1 MERSQTVSMADRVFE
16 RLEDD
21 ILSGKYAPGEMLTE
35 LKLCAELDVSRTPVR
50 EALKR
55 LMQENLIYETGKGM
69 AVCRFD
75 EDDINDIYEIRSRIE
90 GLAFSM
96 CAEKITDEE
105 LKKLRDTLEL
115 QLFMRSATRPTEC
128 AIRTANFTSL
138 FTNTA
143 AAEHC
148 SKYWKIC
155 TARCADSAGFP
166 LKTMREPRRRQE
178 STSKYTRRSR
188 RTTQSAPRSLPRSI

>member
-115 QLFMRSATRPTEC
+115 QLFYAKRHAPDGMRDT
-128 AIRTANFTSL
+128 
-138 FTNTA
+138 
-143 AAEHC
+143 
-148 SKYWKIC
+148 
-155 TARCADSAGFP
+155 DSEFHK
-166 LKTMREPRRRQE
+166 LVYE
-178 STSKYTRRSR
+178 
-188 RTTQSAPRSLPRSI
+188 

>member
-16 RLEDD
+16 RVEDD

-105 LKKLRDTLEL
+105 LKKLRDTLE
-115 QLFMRSATRPTEC
+115 
-128 AIRTANFTSL
+128 IGTA
-138 FTNTA
+138 
-143 AAEHC
+143 HV
-148 SKYWKIC
+148 
-155 TARCADSAGFP
+155 
-166 LKTMREPRRRQE
+166 
-178 STSKYTRRSR
+178 
-188 RTTQSAPRSLPRSI
+188 